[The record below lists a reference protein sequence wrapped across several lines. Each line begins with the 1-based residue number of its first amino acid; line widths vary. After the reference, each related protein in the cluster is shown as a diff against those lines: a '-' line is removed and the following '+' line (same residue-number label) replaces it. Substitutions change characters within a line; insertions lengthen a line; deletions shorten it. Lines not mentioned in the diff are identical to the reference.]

1 MMKRQKGFTLVEL
14 VVVLAIFAA
23 IVGGGILSFSNA
35 NKSSTV
41 SEAAGDLVSVIKETQ
56 NLAKNNSL
64 PRSADSLQKARTI
77 YYYVL
82 TIEGGTVAPYGKVS
96 RYLFGKTDGEWNTD
110 INVSEGNLK
119 SKIFTNINYEW
130 NVVGNG
136 CKSIIFENLT
146 GKMKAYNNPITN
158 VATMSQGYSA
168 NPINRCE
175 FIVKMYDDDA
185 YIKTVYVDLENSS
198 YGIKGE

>member
-1 MMKRQKGFTLVEL
+1 MKRLNGFTLVEL
-14 VVVLAIFAA
+14 IIVMALFAA
-23 IVGGGILSFSNA
+23 IVGIGITSFSNA

-41 SEAAGDLVSVIKETQ
+41 SEAAGDLASIIKETQ

-64 PRSADSLQKARTI
+64 PNSLNTSQKAKTI
-77 YYYVL
+77 FYYVL
-82 TIEGGTVAPYGKVS
+82 TIEGNTVAPYGKIN
-96 RYLFGKTDGEWNTD
+96 RYIFGKTDDVWNTD
-110 INVSEGNLK
+110 IFINEGNIK

-130 NVVGNG
+130 NVLGNV

-146 GKMKAYNNPITN
+146 GKMKAYSNPITN

-168 NPINRCE
+168 YPPIDRCE
-175 FIVKMYDDDA
+175 FIVKIYGDDN
-185 YIKTVYVDLENSS
+185 YKKTVYVDLENNT